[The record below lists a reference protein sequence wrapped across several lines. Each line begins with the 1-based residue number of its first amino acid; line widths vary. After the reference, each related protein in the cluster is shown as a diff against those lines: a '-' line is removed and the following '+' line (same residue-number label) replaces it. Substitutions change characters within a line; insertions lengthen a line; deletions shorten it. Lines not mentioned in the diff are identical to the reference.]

1 MKPRRPS
8 SMTAAKRAALEADSI
23 ASSPPT
29 SLTALFGGAYRLLDS
44 VAMAAPCVGGV
55 HMITRWGEAAATDLR
70 SCARLHT
77 PRTRRL
83 AVSGRDHQIHGS
95 GDSPGLR
102 SYSAPPSRR
111 RPVFSYVTSMIH
123 PIVRTDERSMLPVA
137 ERRNPPQISRW

>member
-1 MKPRRPS
+1 MKPRRPA

-77 PRTRRL
+77 PPDAQACSIGPRSPNPWEWRFGRP
-83 AVSGRDHQIHGS
+83 AFIVRAAIAAASGLFLRDID
-95 GDSPGLR
+95 DSPDCANR
-102 SYSAPPSRR
+102 
-111 RPVFSYVTSMIH
+111 
-123 PIVRTDERSMLPVA
+123 
-137 ERRNPPQISRW
+137 